1 MGQLVKEVELL
12 QVVRTTSRH
21 LRDLRARRVIPFVKL
36 NSKSILYDPA
46 KVLAAL
52 EKYERTEAASK

>member
-1 MGQLVKEVELL
+1 MVQLVKEAELL

-21 LRDLRARRVIPFVKL
+21 LRDLRTRRVIPFVKL
-36 NSKSILYDPA
+36 NSKSILYDTA

-52 EKYERTEAASK
+52 AKYERVAK

>member
-1 MGQLVKEVELL
+1 MVQIVKEEELL

-21 LRDLRARRVIPFVKL
+21 LRDLRARRVIPFIKL
-36 NSKSILYDPA
+36 NSKTILYDTA

-52 EKYERTEAASK
+52 EKYERMEVGAK

>member
-1 MGQLVKEVELL
+1 M
-12 QVVRTTSRH
+12 QVVRTTSRN

-36 NSKSILYDPA
+36 NSKTILYDPA

-52 EKYERTEAASK
+52 EKYERMEVAAK

>member
-1 MGQLVKEVELL
+1 MVQIVKEEELL

-21 LRDLRARRVIPFVKL
+21 LRDLRARRVIPFIKL
-36 NSKSILYDPA
+36 NSKTILYDTA

-52 EKYERTEAASK
+52 AKYERLAK